1 MSEDLLFRFSPKS
14 NPADLLFGEAET
26 VADTEVTVIGTL
38 PGLSGAVQIGRI
50 YQLEVEG
57 AFPGLDGVTT
67 LRYVSETDR
76 PLVAQTEIRH
86 QVAAPL
92 EVGVRASHVQALRQ
106 EVGAQARWETAE
118 LRRAGAEVRSEQ
130 ALPFRSGHASRFT
143 QADPRRTMTAAKH
156 ADMLRDR
163 RLSRTLRHQ
172 DGDPLR
178 AGRLA
183 YWQDRYRDRRPFVR
197 SRWGPADPR
206 RRAQGDR
213 FSDGIDVRLGW
224 TSLWETAMRP
234 PPGRRPPYVP
244 PPPDPCYLPV
254 LPAHLKF
261 TGVYTPDGALVF
273 FCERHSGT
281 QPPPPPPGGTIV
293 VPIRSVYIMLNT
305 VLLKRVVGNVNLP
318 VLSFSLS
325 IDADSWTWSFNA
337 TLPRAAMPDVEPV
350 DGEPVELEAMING
363 VPYRLLAERLSTDRT
378 FGRSDLKVTGRGRN
392 AVLADPYATHK
403 GFSAAGALTAQQL
416 MEDALTDNGIPIGWA
431 VDFDLED
438 WDVPGGTWAHQGT
451 YISALQAI
459 AGAAGGYLQPH
470 RTDQTIRVLPRYPVA
485 PWEWGSVTPD
495 FELPAAAVVREGIE
509 WVNKPLYNRVFVS
522 GSRNGLLGQVT
533 RAGTAGDVIA
543 PAIVDDLLTGI
554 PALRQRGLSILGDV
568 GNQAEVTLRLPVLSE
583 TGVITPGSFVRY
595 VDGPTTRIGLVRTTS
610 VDGPVQL
617 RQTLGL
623 ETHVSP

>member
-1 MSEDLLFRFSPKS
+1 
-14 NPADLLFGEAET
+14 
-26 VADTEVTVIGTL
+26 
-38 PGLSGAVQIGRI
+38 
-50 YQLEVEG
+50 
-57 AFPGLDGVTT
+57 
-67 LRYVSETDR
+67 
-76 PLVAQTEIRH
+76 
-86 QVAAPL
+86 
-92 EVGVRASHVQALRQ
+92 
-106 EVGAQARWETAE
+106 
-118 LRRAGAEVRSEQ
+118 
-130 ALPFRSGHASRFT
+130 
-143 QADPRRTMTAAKH
+143 
-156 ADMLRDR
+156 
-163 RLSRTLRHQ
+163 
-172 DGDPLR
+172 
-178 AGRLA
+178 
-183 YWQDRYRDRRPFVR
+183 
-197 SRWGPADPR
+197 
-206 RRAQGDR
+206 
-213 FSDGIDVRLGW
+213 
-224 TSLWETAMRP
+224 MRP

-261 TGVYTPDGALVF
+261 TGAYTPDGALVF

-451 YISALQAI
+451 YMTALQAI

-470 RTDQTIRVLPRYPVA
+470 RTDQTMRVLPRYPAA

-495 FELPAAAVVREGIE
+495 YELPAAVVVREAIE
-509 WVNKPLYNRVFVS
+509 WVDKPIYNRVFVS
-522 GSRNGLLGQVT
+522 GTRNGLLGQVT
-533 RAGTAGDVIA
+533 RAGTAGDVLA
-543 PAIVDDLLTGI
+543 PPVVDDLLTGI
-554 PALRQRGLSILGDV
+554 PALRQRGVSILGDV
-568 GNQAEVTLRLPVLSE
+568 GRQAEVTLRLPVLSE

-595 VDGPTTRIGLVRTTS
+595 VDGPVTRIGLVRTTS

>member
-1 MSEDLLFRFSPKS
+1 MSEDLLFRFSPKT
-14 NPADLLFGEAET
+14 NPADLRFGESET
-26 VADTEVTVIGTL
+26 VADSEVTVIGAL
-38 PGLSGAVQIGRI
+38 PGLSGAVQIGRV
-50 YQLEVEG
+50 YQLEIEG
-57 AFPGLDGVTT
+57 AFNGLTGTTT

-76 PLVAQTEIRH
+76 PLVCHTGIRH
-86 QVAAPL
+86 QIAAPL
-92 EVGVRASHVQALRQ
+92 EVGVRSSHVQALRQ
-106 EVGAQARWETAE
+106 EVGAEAVWSTADP
-118 LRRAGAEVRSEQ
+118 RRAGAESLFHDAVHMRAAGAIRYER
-130 ALPFRSGHASRFT
+130 ADLRRRGVEAGHS
-143 QADPRRTMTAAKH
+143 
-156 ADMLRDR
+156 DMLRDR
-163 RLSRTLRHQ
+163 RQSRALRHQ

-178 AGRLA
+178 TGHQA

-206 RRAQGDR
+206 RRPQA
-213 FSDGIDVRLGW
+213 DGFADGLDVRVGW
-224 TSLWETAMRP
+224 TSEYETAMSP

-261 TGVYTPDGALVF
+261 TGAYTPDGALVF
-273 FCERHSGT
+273 FCERHSGP

-305 VLLKRVVGNVNLP
+305 VLLKRVVGNLNLP

-325 IDADSWTWSFNA
+325 IDADSWTWAFNA
-337 TLPRAAMPDVEPV
+337 TLPRVALADVEPV
-350 DGEPVELEAMING
+350 DGEPVELEATING
-363 VPYRLLAERLSTDRT
+363 TAYRLLAERLTTDRT

-392 AVLADPYATHK
+392 AVLGDPYATRK

-431 VDFDLED
+431 VDFGLED

-470 RTDQTIRVLPRYPVA
+470 RTDQTIRVLPKYPVA

-543 PAIVDDLLTGI
+543 PAVVDDLLTGI